1 MTKQIKE
8 FINFD
13 KYGKESLWIYNVL
26 TYAEYENNFIID
38 DGGFTFTIEKI
49 AGETYKYRAI
59 EAQDD

>member
-8 FINFD
+8 FIRLD

-38 DGGFTFTIEKI
+38 DGAKTFTIEKI
-49 AGETYKYRAI
+49 AGETYKLRNV